1 LEITDM
7 QDFTKPFSIDTKP
20 KQVRAEA
27 IEQKVD
33 MAAPNLTKQP
43 QKSFWDS
50 RMNKSNFWNLMFGIG
65 FILGIGLFFILA
77 LGSASPLPPY
87 VFIIFW
93 TTLIG
98 IPIIVRHFSKVTFT
112 DGKFLTIEGIELDIP
127 SQLPNGFFIVVTT
140 IGMVILI
147 ETILHKFPRMHG
159 NAIANLIVSP
169 IFVIS
174 LIFNFVL
181 FFILKNCPI
190 SILFNYQFLKQ
201 QNARGRSSY
210 YSGPEYKSPF
220 ANSYSRSSSSSYSNS
235 SSWISDPTQSYR
247 PGNIHHSSR
256 Y

>member
-1 LEITDM
+1 M

-27 IEQKVD
+27 IEPKVD
-33 MAAPNLTKQP
+33 MTTPNLTKQP
-43 QKSFWDS
+43 QKTFWES
-50 RMNKSNFWNLMFGIG
+50 RMNKSNFWNLMFGVG
-65 FILGIGLFFILA
+65 FMLGMGLFFMLA
-77 LGSASPLPPY
+77 LGNASPLPPY

-93 TTLIG
+93 TTLVG

-112 DGKFLTIEGIELDIP
+112 DGKFLTIEGRELDVP
-127 SQLPNGFFIVVTT
+127 NQLPNGFFIVVTT

-210 YSGPEYKSPF
+210 YSGPEYKSSF
-220 ANSYSRSSSSSYSNS
+220 TDDDYRRTS
-235 SSWISDPTQSYR
+235 PTQSYR
-247 PGNIHHSSR
+247 PGNIYHSSR

>member
-1 LEITDM
+1 M

-27 IEQKVD
+27 IEPKVD

-43 QKSFWDS
+43 QKTFWDS

-65 FILGIGLFFILA
+65 FILGMGLFFILA

-112 DGKFLTIEGIELDIP
+112 DGKFLTIEGRELDIP

-159 NAIANLIVSP
+159 NAIVNLIVSP

-201 QNARGRSSY
+201 QNARASKLNRYRYKNSASS
-210 YSGPEYKSPF
+210 
-220 ANSYSRSSSSSYSNS
+220 NSYSSNWVTDPRQ
-235 SSWISDPTQSYR
+235 SWR
-247 PGNIHHSSR
+247 PGNIFYHINHNR
-256 Y
+256 

>member
-1 LEITDM
+1 
-7 QDFTKPFSIDTKP
+7 
-20 KQVRAEA
+20 
-27 IEQKVD
+27 
-33 MAAPNLTKQP
+33 
-43 QKSFWDS
+43 
-50 RMNKSNFWNLMFGIG
+50 MFGVG
-65 FILGIGLFFILA
+65 FMLGMGLFFMLA
-77 LGSASPLPPY
+77 LGNASPLPPY

-112 DGKFLTIEGIELDIP
+112 DGKFLTIEGRELDVP
-127 SQLPNGFFIVVTT
+127 NQLPNGFFIVVTT

-159 NAIANLIVSP
+159 NAIVNLIVSP

-201 QNARGRSSY
+201 QNARASKLNRY
-210 YSGPEYKSPF
+210 RYKSS
-220 ANSYSRSSSSSYSNS
+220 ASSNSYSSNWVTDPRQ
-235 SSWISDPTQSYR
+235 SWR
-247 PGNIHHSSR
+247 PGNIFYHINHNR
-256 Y
+256 